1 MNKNILSLVEEVV
14 TQCGLSLRRV
24 TGALDI
30 PRATH
35 YRKRHRFRNNA
46 PIVNPPGPQKMVTAD
61 IAALSGEISFLDHKT
76 RATYGAPAL
85 VLRHTLSISRRDFM
99 ALVHNHRICEVS
111 DHRDGLYDVTWKHAG
126 LVWSM
131 DDTLYKYPDANGD
144 PLWIHHVRDI
154 GAHYSFQP
162 ISGPSLLRGTEVG
175 ANILSIAKKN
185 VASIFLKRDN
195 GANLN
200 TPDVDDALA
209 ELCII
214 PFNSPV
220 AMPTYNG
227 AMERSQGTLKA
238 ELEIQLGTVPIW
250 YSDSVEPFVRAAAHA
265 INHSPL
271 PTFGDSTACFYRA
284 TNQVQFTKSER
295 KRIYETVYMMRD
307 TILEGTGNTLSPK
320 VALRR
325 AIVIWLKRNELIS
338 INRHRE
344 CYPV

>member
-1 MNKNILSLVEEVV
+1 MNRNILSLVEEVV
-14 TQCGLSLRRV
+14 TRCGLSLRRV

-46 PIVNPPGPQKMVTAD
+46 PIVNPPGPRKMITAD
-61 IAALSGEISFLDHKT
+61 IAALSRDISLLDHKT
-76 RATYGAPAL
+76 HVTYGAPAL
-85 VLRHTLSISRRDFM
+85 LLQNSLSISRRDFM
-99 ALVHNHRICEVS
+99 ALVQNQRVCEVS
-111 DHRDGLYDVTWKHAG
+111 DHRDGLHDVLWKKAG

-162 ISGPSLLRGTEVG
+162 ISGPSQPRGFEVAANMNLTIRKNG
-175 ANILSIAKKN
+175 APL
-185 VASIFLKRDN
+185 FCKRDN
-195 GANLN
+195 GGNLN
-200 TPDVDDALA
+200 TPDVDDVFA
-209 ELCII
+209 EHCII
-214 PFNSPV
+214 PFNSPP

-238 ELEIQLGTVPIW
+238 ELEIQLGTVPLW
-250 YSDSVEPFVRAAAHA
+250 HSDSVEPFVRAAAHA

-271 PTFGDSTACFYRA
+271 PDFSGSTACFYRA
-284 TNQVQFTKSER
+284 TNQVQFTKNER

-307 TILEGTGNTLSPK
+307 TILDEAGQTLSSK

-325 AIVIWLKRNELIS
+325 AIVIWLQRNELIS
-338 INRHRE
+338 INRHCE